1 MRYPVANKILKT
13 RYISF
18 SFVQDLR
25 LQLLEWEKNDALIY
39 ALYGLLM
46 ILPQSDAYATLQRRL
61 AAIPPATRP
70 IPKSDH
76 SREKTNANCPFD
88 FNKLL
93 KHFHIVQEHH
103 REQKRKQRL
112 NSLVERNTS
121 HVDV

>member
-1 MRYPVANKILKT
+1 M
-13 RYISF
+13 
-18 SFVQDLR
+18 
-25 LQLLEWEKNDALIY
+25 EWEKNDALIY

-61 AAIPPATRP
+61 AAIPPATKP
-70 IPKSDH
+70 IPKSEQEEINID
-76 SREKTNANCPFD
+76 CPFD

-93 KHFHIVQEHH
+93 KHFHLVQEHH

-112 NSLVERNTS
+112 NSLIERNSS